1 MGWRGGDLRGVECRS
16 GDEGGG
22 RDGEPRKSS
31 GNWPLGA
38 QVECALRQEEGGR
51 KRIILVIC
59 NRGIYVSVPGDPGK
73 RELS

>member
-1 MGWRGGDLRGVECRS
+1 MWLARGGDPPRVEGRS

-22 RDGEPRKSS
+22 RDGEPRR
-31 GNWPLGA
+31 A
-38 QVECALRQEEGGR
+38 QVIGRWARQRR

-59 NRGIYVSVPGDPGK
+59 NRGIYVSVPGDPGE